1 MDNWYFIKLQRQVNG
16 GKKKKTKLFFKKN
29 NVRTVANTAAL
40 IHMSQDIQK
49 VNSKLIKDR
58 IVKSKTIKFLEENIE
73 EKLYSLG

>member
-1 MDNWYFIKLQRQVNG
+1 
-16 GKKKKTKLFFKKN
+16 
-29 NVRTVANTAAL
+29 
-40 IHMSQDIQK
+40 MSQDIQK

>member
-1 MDNWYFIKLQRQVNG
+1 MEG
-16 GKKKKTKLFFKKN
+16 KKKTKKNCSLKKN

>member
-1 MDNWYFIKLQRQVNG
+1 ME
-16 GKKKKTKLFFKKN
+16 GKKITKKNCSLNKN